1 MYTLN
6 SYGQS
11 RMRNVLFSLT
21 SLILIAFPAH
31 GQDKNW
37 SAKAELGGSF
47 FFGNTSQIALTTSLS
62 GNVKKSKIEVD
73 GRAGYVYGQAAN
85 AEGVRTMN
93 KKTWDGSGNLNLN
106 TGGKFNGFL
115 RGKIESIFEKKIDL
129 RYNAGLGGR
138 YQFSNSDA
146 GRIEA
151 SIAILAEK
159 TVVAGVIKKGELG
172 PVWSARFKLSRNL
185 SGSRVKFESDSTWE
199 PTALG
204 LSVFTLTSRNS
215 IAFQV
220 NQQIAVSLSFVD
232 LYDTRAMGRGAKGN
246 NDGQIFFSLVSTF

>member
-1 MYTLN
+1 MKSVALTLI
-6 SYGQS
+6 
-11 RMRNVLFSLT
+11 SL
-21 SLILIAFPAH
+21 AFVALPAH
-31 GQDKNW
+31 GQDKSW
-37 SAKAELGGSF
+37 SAKAELGASV
-47 FFGNTSQIALTTSLS
+47 FFGNTSQVALTTSLS

-115 RGKIESIFEKKIDL
+115 RGKVESIFEKKIDL

-138 YQFSNSDA
+138 YQFQSNDT

-151 SIAILAEK
+151 SLALLAEK

-185 SGSRVKFESDSTWE
+185 DGGRIKFDSDSTWE

-220 NQQIAVSLSFVD
+220 NQQVAISLSFVD
-232 LYDTRAMGRGAKGN
+232 AYDTRATGRGANGN